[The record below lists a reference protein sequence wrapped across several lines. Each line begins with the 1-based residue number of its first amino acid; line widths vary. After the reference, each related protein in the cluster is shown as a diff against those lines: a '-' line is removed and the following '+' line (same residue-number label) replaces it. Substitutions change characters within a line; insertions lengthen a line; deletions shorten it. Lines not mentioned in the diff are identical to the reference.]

1 METRPSQL
9 DDPDYAAFAWGRY
22 KRLMVWMAAAALVTT
37 IVSLVIIRLSIG
49 ELPFL
54 IGLFTAG
61 GIFVSVLLC
70 AALMGL
76 VFLSAGSGHDDTIV
90 DPLEELL
97 P

>member
-9 DDPDYAAFAWGRY
+9 DDPDYANFAWGRY
-22 KRLMVWMAAAALVTT
+22 KKLMWWMASAAFVTT
-37 IVSLVIIRLSIG
+37 VVSLVIVRISVG

-54 IGLFTAG
+54 IGLFVAG

-76 VFLSAGSGHDDTIV
+76 VFLSAGSGHDDAIV
-90 DPLEELL
+90 DPMAEDE
-97 P
+97 